1 MNAILT
7 NKEEMT
13 EAKEQFDSIVVGLGK
28 TGISAIEYLLSQGER
43 IAAADSRLQP
53 PDIESI
59 RRRFPHLHLYLGD
72 FEKSNFYD
80 CERLL
85 LSPGVSIREPAIQ
98 AAIKKGVHLSSDVE
112 VFCQQV
118 KAPIVAVTGSNG
130 KSTVVTLLT
139 DMIERCAYRVKLAGN
154 IGTPVLDLVGDEEPD
169 FYVLELSSFQLETLQ
184 SLNAVAALVL
194 NVSADHMDRYQCLED
209 YASVKQVI
217 YAGDGKMI
225 LNADDPLVSKMEQS
239 NRESVHYG
247 LSDSAGNEFG
257 IRVVDGEILLCH
269 RQENLMST
277 SSLKILGRHNISN
290 VLATLA
296 LGDAIGLPMQTMLE
310 SLRDFSG
317 LAHRCQW
324 VAKVNEVDWYNDS
337 KGTNVGASCAA
348 IESLSGGHQLILIA
362 GGESKQA
369 DFYEFSNSIQAHV
382 SQVILIGR
390 DAALIDEVLSKGT
403 QRYFATGMQAAV
415 NTAAKLAKPGDIVLL
430 SPACASQDMYRDYQ
444 ERGDQFT
451 EAVLALSEARS

>member
-1 MNAILT
+1 
-7 NKEEMT
+7 
-13 EAKEQFDSIVVGLGK
+13 
-28 TGISAIEYLLSQGER
+28 
-43 IAAADSRLQP
+43 
-53 PDIESI
+53 
-59 RRRFPHLHLYLGD
+59 
-72 FEKSNFYD
+72 
-80 CERLL
+80 
-85 LSPGVSIREPAIQ
+85 
-98 AAIKKGVHLSSDVE
+98 
-112 VFCQQV
+112 
-118 KAPIVAVTGSNG
+118 
-130 KSTVVTLLT
+130 
-139 DMIERCAYRVKLAGN
+139 
-154 IGTPVLDLVGDEEPD
+154 
-169 FYVLELSSFQLETLQ
+169 
-184 SLNAVAALVL
+184 
-194 NVSADHMDRYQCLED
+194 
-209 YASVKQVI
+209 
-217 YAGDGKMI
+217 
-225 LNADDPLVSKMEQS
+225 
-239 NRESVHYG
+239 
-247 LSDSAGNEFG
+247 
-257 IRVVDGEILLCH
+257 
-269 RQENLMST
+269 MST

-403 QRYFATGMQAAV
+403 QRYFETDMQAAV

-430 SPACASQDMYRDYQ
+430 SPACASQDMYRDFQ
-444 ERGDQFT
+444 ERGDQFM
-451 EAVLALSEARS
+451 EAVLALSETRS